1 MRLRRRVLLA
11 RTAYPSCHAD
21 AASSNVLVRE
31 DIRQHLIFKSNPE
44 KYLPYVSRFKKV
56 CF

>member
-1 MRLRRRVLLA
+1 MLA